1 MRTLTAALVGLMLF
15 ASAEASADS
24 LVLAVIVNPS
34 RPDKLDRTDVARI
47 YLRARRFWSDGS
59 PIVPLNLE
67 AESPTRVA
75 FTSRV
80 FSLDPEHLA
89 AHWNAQYFQGIFP
102 PTVLT
107 TAAAVKRY
115 IATDPRAIGYVDV
128 RDIDDTVRVILK
140 LE

>member
-1 MRTLTAALVGLMLF
+1 MRTLTAALVGLILF
-15 ASAEASADS
+15 ASAEAWADS
-24 LVLAVIVNPS
+24 LVLAVIASPS
-34 RPDKLDRTDVARI
+34 RSDKLDRTDVARI
-47 YLRARRFWSDGS
+47 YLRTRRFWSDGS

-89 AHWNAQYFQGIFP
+89 AHWNAQYFNGIFP

-115 IATDPRAIGYVDV
+115 VAADPRAIGYIDL
-128 RDIDDTVRVILK
+128 RDIDDTVRVVLR

>member
-1 MRTLTAALVGLMLF
+1 
-15 ASAEASADS
+15 
-24 LVLAVIVNPS
+24 
-34 RPDKLDRTDVARI
+34 
-47 YLRARRFWSDGS
+47 
-59 PIVPLNLE
+59 LNLE

-102 PTVLT
+102 PTVLS

-115 IATDPRAIGYVDV
+115 VATDPRAIGYVDV
-128 RDIDDTVRVILK
+128 RDVDDTVRVILK
-140 LE
+140 LQ

>member
-15 ASAEASADS
+15 ASAEALANS

-34 RPDKLDRTDVARI
+34 RPDKLDRIDVARI
-47 YLRARRFWSDGS
+47 YLRTRRFWSDGS

-89 AHWNAQYFQGIFP
+89 AHWNAQYFHGIFP

-115 IATDPRAIGYVDV
+115 VATDPRAIGYVDV

>member
-1 MRTLTAALVGLMLF
+1 MRTLTAALVGLILF
-15 ASAEASADS
+15 ASVEALADS

-47 YLRARRFWSDGS
+47 YLRSRRFWSDDT

-89 AHWNAQYFQGIFP
+89 AHWNAQYFHGIFP

-115 IATDPRAIGYVDV
+115 VATDPRAIGYIDLRDVDE
-128 RDIDDTVRVILK
+128 TVRVILK

>member
-1 MRTLTAALVGLMLF
+1 MRTLTAALVGLILF
-15 ASAEASADS
+15 ASVEALADS

-34 RPDKLDRTDVARI
+34 RPDNLDRTDVARI
-47 YLRARRFWSDGS
+47 YLRTRRFWSDGS

-89 AHWNAQYFQGIFP
+89 AHWNAQYFHGIFP

-115 IATDPRAIGYVDV
+115 VATDPRAIGYVDV
-128 RDIDDTVRVILK
+128 RDVDDTVRVILK